1 MEERRYESPKED
13 GGQSTE
19 CYKTILGWNDLW
31 RSRGTLDDHHN
42 SVKARRLLRLAE
54 SYSRCAYTKTGI
66 LTVKIKIAVSEG
78 KVEEAERDYKELCEI
93 LKSAPEYE
101 TFREFKKAI
110 SEVRSLMAP

>member
-1 MEERRYESPKED
+1 MNHLKKMVGKVLNAIRLFWVGMICGAAE
-13 GGQSTE
+13 
-19 CYKTILGWNDLW
+19 
-31 RSRGTLDDHHN
+31 GTLDDHHN